1 MDEVAG
7 LAQVLKDYG
16 PWGLSAILM
25 VALAYKDRQYQGR
38 VDKSDNE
45 HQVQLKGTIDLV
57 EDVTKVT
64 VNHTNAIDKVTAA
77 LASLDRR
84 VEGVEKKVGA

>member
-7 LAQVLKDYG
+7 LAQLLKDYG
-16 PWGLSAILM
+16 PWGLTAVLM
-25 VALAYKDRQYQGR
+25 VALAYKDRQYNAR
-38 VDKSDNE
+38 VEKSDVE
-45 HQVQLKGTIDLV
+45 HQVQLKGTIELV
-57 EDVTKVT
+57 EDVTKAT

-84 VEGVEKKVGA
+84 VESVEKKVGA